1 VLNWVCVIRTGH
13 FKKLLKEI
21 FGPPI
26 LSLEVVF
33 GSRHELLVGVA
44 GFLIAIAVAGH
55 YDNAMGSVLLSL
67 LDALRAFLGAFDGGL
82 GGCGWQLLVV
92 APALPRMKAAP
103 TTSSLEAC

>member
-1 VLNWVCVIRTGH
+1 VIQTCH

-26 LSLEVVF
+26 LSLKIAF
-33 GSRHELLVGVA
+33 DSRHELLAGVT

-92 APALPRMKAAP
+92 ALALPRMKAAP